1 VAAFRKA
8 KTNKSAAFQLW
19 QVREELGLC
28 VEPSL
33 IFGDDFGAGA
43 VASDDE
49 GISPRRSAADVD
61 RAGGDAVGVL
71 VEVCMACLSGRVATG
86 PVAGTGLVPA
96 CLVLLVA
103 VEGTG
108 LH

>member
-19 QVREELGLC
+19 QAHEELGLC
-28 VEPSL
+28 VEPCL
-33 IFGDDFGAGA
+33 IFGDDVGAGA